1 MNPEYLKLYDGV
13 EYFLGNYGN
22 YEQKCYDFNQ
32 LRYGDQLPAICYAL
46 GYTSFDQV
54 RDLFRFQDEGKS
66 GDPFVGAMV
75 QLNLLAEQKWERN
88 PRSLLDIGGGRGEVA
103 VAFSYLNSFLRYYNR
118 VQLIEP
124 SSAAPALLKMTQE
137 KFGMYETVQLWNKE
151 LKIAQ
156 KLVDWSDVDTVI
168 MTESVEHIEKED
180 FDEAYLKYIRPTLR
194 KNKGLL
200 IITNWID
207 FHPIEI
213 MLPYHCRKVGD
224 IFYDWLAADGKTIFR
239 QGSHLVVKYGG

>member
-13 EYFLGNYGN
+13 EYFLGSYGN
-22 YEQKCYDFNQ
+22 HEQRCYDFNQ

-54 RDLFRFQDEGKS
+54 RDLFKFQGEGKS

-75 QLNLLAEQKWERN
+75 QLNLLAEQEWKRH
-88 PRSLLDIGGGRGEVA
+88 PRSILDIGGGRGEVA
-103 VAFSYLNSFLRYYNR
+103 VAMSYFLMGRIK

-137 KFGMYETVQLWNKE
+137 KFGMYEKVQLWNKE

-168 MTESVEHIEKED
+168 MTESIEHIEQED
-180 FDEAYLKYIRPTLR
+180 FDLAYLNYILPTLK

-200 IITNWID
+200 IITNWIS
-207 FHPIEI
+207 FFPIEL
-213 MLPYHCRKVGD
+213 MLPFHCREVD
-224 IFYDWLAADGKTIFR
+224 NIFYDRLAVDGETIFR
-239 QGSHLVVKYGG
+239 KGSHLVVRYGG